1 MIHWERKTLSVINHI
16 ELSLH
21 DSPVMD
27 KKLPKI
33 FATVVKFFCH
43 VAVLNVNPVSLDES
57 VVCF

>member
-1 MIHWERKTLSVINHI
+1 MISHI
-16 ELSLH
+16 EVSLH

-33 FATVVKFFCH
+33 FATVVKFFCR